1 MTLTISLSS
10 SSIASRPRT
19 PNQVGRRSAR
29 AEHARCETRHD
40 LLGRYADS
48 VGRAREVVA
57 LPGALGSLLVVDR
70 DASTLGDRRLVAH
83 IASDEPAQ
91 NAALVCSLYLQGSEG
106 RFARCVTPED
116 LQKVPF
122 AGAEEVQE
130 IQLTAGAPPSGVELA
145 GRDGCGYRLQL
156 LAGDRCSHQ
165 LRWCECSADWK
176 ECSGP
181 QPVSVRN
188 VIASLES
195 YEPVRDLTVRA
206 IAAYRDDGQ
215 VSVAMLGSELERV
228 DRSPLVLNRGLRE
241 VTLSVLEREG
251 SSMSEIAM
259 RCGRIKRDCHG
270 RCSGETSWLARRLG
284 ILPAAGESTPT
295 PWVHSDV
302 LGLIARE
309 GLRISPRE
317 VELG

>member
-1 MTLTISLSS
+1 MTPTVSPSS
-10 SSIASRPRT
+10 SPLTSRACIPSHA
-19 PNQVGRRSAR
+19 GLRSAR
-29 AEHARCETRHD
+29 DKRKRCASGHD
-40 LLGRYADS
+40 LLGRYTGAEGHS
-48 VGRAREVVA
+48 RVVVA
-57 LPGALGSLLVVDR
+57 LAGARGSVLVVDR
-70 DASTLGDRRLVAH
+70 DESTLGDRRLVAH
-83 IASDEPAQ
+83 LASDEPAE
-91 NAALVCSLYLQGSEG
+91 NAALVCSLYLQDSEG
-106 RFARCVTPED
+106 RFARLLTPED
-116 LQKVPF
+116 LKTVPF
-122 AGAEEVQE
+122 AGAEEVR
-130 IQLTAGAPPSGVELA
+130 APAPPGGVELA

-156 LAGDRCSHQ
+156 LAGEKCSHQ
-165 LRWCECSADWK
+165 LRWCECSGDWK

-181 QPVSVRN
+181 QPVSVRD

-195 YEPVRDLTVRA
+195 YEPVRGLTVRA

-241 VTLSVLEREG
+241 ATLSVLEREG

-259 RCGRIKRDCHG
+259 RCGRVKRDCHG